1 MRKKEVTLADIA
13 RSLGVSVNAVSLALR
28 GKGGVGSDLRQRIIK
43 TADDMGYAPRSPQK
57 GSILALIPQRNS
69 VYSRGFFF
77 HVCFYVEQYAASLG
91 YQLVISNVSPADEN
105 ALRIP
110 SHLDMT
116 NLAGIITLGNLTRAY
131 CKMIRGLGKP
141 FVMADQY
148 YDDIDVSS
156 VTTANTAGTYLLT
169 EHLIENG
176 YTAIQFFGK
185 IGTTASLEDRWIGYC
200 RAMARHG
207 LTPLDN
213 EYMHSGI
220 SGEPDGVL
228 IERALDG
235 IGKDVN
241 AFVCGHDVTA
251 SIIIDALGR
260 RGLRCPEDYAIVGFD
275 DIQDPVIQTLRLTT
289 YKTPQKAIAETAI
302 DLVLSPGAAPRRIHL
317 YGEVIFR
324 DSVKPIQAP

>member
-1 MRKKEVTLADIA
+1 MRKKDVTLADIA
-13 RSLGVSVNAVSLALR
+13 RSVGVSVNAVSLALR
-28 GKGGVGSDLRQRIIK
+28 GKGGVSSDLRQLIIK
-43 TADDMGYAPRSPQK
+43 TAGDLGYAPKGPQK
-57 GSILALIPQRNS
+57 GSILVLIPQRNFI
-69 VYSRGFFF
+69 YSRGFFY

-91 YQLVISNVSPADEN
+91 YQLVISNVSAEDES

-110 SHLDMT
+110 PHLDMT
-116 NLAGIITLGNLTRAY
+116 NVAGIITLGNLLREY
-131 CKMIRGLGKP
+131 CKMIRDFGKP
-141 FVMADQY
+141 LVMADQY

-156 VTTANTAGTYLLT
+156 VTTANTAGMYLLT
-169 EHLIENG
+169 EHLIKNG

-185 IGTTASLEDRWIGYC
+185 AGTTASLEDRWIGYC

-213 EYMHSGI
+213 EYMHSSI
-220 SGEPDGVL
+220 SAESDSIL

-251 SIIIDALGR
+251 SIVIDILGR
-260 RGLRCPEDYAIVGFD
+260 RGLRYPEDYAIAGFD
-275 DIQDPVIQTLRLTT
+275 DIQDPGIQTLRLTT

-302 DLVLSPGAAPRRIHL
+302 DLVLNAGAAPKRIQL
-317 YGEVIFR
+317 YGELIIR
-324 DSVKPIQAP
+324 DSVKPIQIP